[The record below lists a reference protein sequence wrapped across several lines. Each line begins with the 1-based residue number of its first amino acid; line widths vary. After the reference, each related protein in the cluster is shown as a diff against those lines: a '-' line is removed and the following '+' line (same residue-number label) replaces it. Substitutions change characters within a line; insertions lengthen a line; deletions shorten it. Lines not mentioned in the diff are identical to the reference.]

1 MRLILFLLK
10 CLVGLLASIGLLIVL
25 AGVGLGLMVAKLDK
39 LRTADGAPPET
50 MVLMLDLSPGVLEAQ
65 PDNPLTRSML
75 GHPLALLEVLEA
87 LEAAADDPRVAGLF
101 LRAGRGPLGMAQV
114 QELRDAIA
122 TFRASG
128 KPVTAFAESFGEGG
142 DAMMHYY
149 LASAADEVWMQ
160 PSGDLGI
167 IGFAF
172 ESPFLKNALEEI
184 GVEPQIAERHEY
196 KGAAASL
203 TEDRLPEAQRRNLQ
217 RLVDSWLE
225 QWIDGTASARGLS
238 PESVRALVDR
248 GPLNAE
254 TGLEARLVDRLGYW
268 DEATD
273 ATLSAAGA
281 DSDFFEL
288 KDYHILSAE
297 ESADEE
303 TSDPVV
309 ALIQGQGPIVLGN
322 GQNDPVFGTITM
334 GSDDVASAIAEALD
348 DPEVRAILVRVDS
361 PGGSYVASD
370 AIWREVRRAR
380 DMEVPVII
388 SMGNIAASGGY
399 FLAAPAA
406 GIVAQPGTVTGS
418 IGVVAG
424 KIVLQELWGKLDISW
439 DGVAVGRNAKI
450 WSANRPFDAAGWAHL
465 NRSLDETYD
474 DFTAKVAEGRGLG
487 AEQVEAAAGGRV
499 WSGADA
505 MDQGLVDRLGGYREA
520 IALAKERIGLAPDQA
535 ISLNSFPEPRDPWR
549 ALFQD
554 FLSGD
559 VSSSG
564 GSSVAAS
571 LARAF
576 RALDTIGRGLEVLS
590 GDTRPEALRAPD
602 SLPQN

>member
-1 MRLILFLLK
+1 MRLILFFLK

-25 AGVGLGLMVAKLDK
+25 AGVGLGLMATKLDK
-39 LRTADGAPPET
+39 LRTEDGAPPET
-50 MVLMLDLSPGVLEAQ
+50 MVLMLDISPGVLEAQ
-65 PDNPLTRSML
+65 PDNPLARAAL
-75 GHPLALLEVLEA
+75 GHPLAMIEVLEA

-122 TFRASG
+122 DFRDSG

-142 DAMMHYY
+142 DAMMHFY
-149 LASAADEVWMQ
+149 LVSAAGEVWMQ

-167 IGFAF
+167 VGFAF
-172 ESPFLKNALEEI
+172 ESPFLKSALDEI
-184 GVEPQIAERHEY
+184 GVEPQIAERKEY
-196 KGAAASL
+196 KGAASSI

-238 PESVRALVDR
+238 PETLSALIDR

-254 TGLEARLVDRLGYW
+254 AGLEARLVDRLGYW
-268 DEATD
+268 DEVAD
-273 ATLSAAGA
+273 AALSAAGA
-281 DSDFFEL
+281 ESDFFGL
-288 KDYHILSAE
+288 KDYHGLLAE
-297 ESADEE
+297 EPHDED

-309 ALIQGQGPIVLGN
+309 ALVQAQGPIVLGN
-322 GQNDPVFGTITM
+322 GQNDPVFGTVTM
-334 GSDDVASAIAEALD
+334 GSDDVASTIAEALE
-348 DPEVRAILVRVDS
+348 DPEVKAILVRVDS

-380 DMEVPVII
+380 DMNVPVIV

-424 KIVLQELWGKLDISW
+424 KVVLQELWAKLDISW
-439 DGVAVGRNAKI
+439 DGVAAGRNARL
-450 WSANRPFDAAGWAHL
+450 WSANHPFDEAGWDHL
-465 NRSLDETYD
+465 NRSLDETYA
-474 DFTAKVAEGRGLG
+474 DFTAKVADGRGL
-487 AEQVEAAAGGRV
+487 ATEQVEAAAGGRV

-520 IALAKERIGLAPDQA
+520 IALAKERAGIDPDAA
-535 ISLNSFPEPRDPWR
+535 IALTLFPEPRDPWQ
-549 ALFQD
+549 AVFQD
-554 FLSGD
+554 LLSGD
-559 VSSSG
+559 LSPSG
-564 GSSVAAS
+564 VGSLLAS
-571 LARAF
+571 LARVARAF
-576 RALDTIGRGLEVLS
+576 NSLDGLIQMVS
-590 GDTRPEALRAPD
+590 GETRPEALRAPEVLQRD
-602 SLPQN
+602 